1 MQANHEDVLRW
12 GKALLSSVKWP
23 LRVSRLGLC
32 FHQTC
37 FQLTSSYFGSI
48 CCLTLTLRHSPTH
61 IHAHTHTLSFLP
73 SQWGRIHDRS
83 MLKSQLNCAKA
94 QLMGIGGGFHTC
106 PSISH
111 NASRIRLF
119 LFHVVKPADTGPF
132 CRSNRASSDVTQ
144 TTEVAW
150 GEQLETHTCTHT
162 WQKAQK
168 VDFFLKSSSVIW
180 TFAAESCRP
189 RRVSQTDIEMLWGGP
204 PQLVGWREGL
214 SLCEV
219 AASLP
224 PFENVRKKERRNGAL
239 SSQGWLEG
247 GKKKNRTRSVYDSTL
262 CEGRLPCVSLQLS

>member
-1 MQANHEDVLRW
+1 MFRW

-23 LRVSRLGLC
+23 LRVSRLGLG

-37 FQLTSSYFGSI
+37 FQFTSSYFGSI
-48 CCLTLTLRHSPTH
+48 HCLTLTRWDTPQHT
-61 IHAHTHTLSFLP
+61 HTHTLSFLP
-73 SQWGRIHDRS
+73 SQWGGIHDRS

-94 QLMGIGGGFHTC
+94 QLMGIGGGFPTC

-111 NASRIRLF
+111 NASCIRLF

-168 VDFFLKSSSVIW
+168 VDFFLESSSVIW
-180 TFAAESCRP
+180 TFAAESGRP
-189 RRVSQTDIEMLWGGP
+189 RRVSQTDIEMLRGASSAGGMKRGSFP
-204 PQLVGWREGL
+204 LWSCSIPS
-214 SLCEV
+214 SLWKCGE
-219 AASLP
+219 
-224 PFENVRKKERRNGAL
+224 ER
-239 SSQGWLEG
+239 
-247 GKKKNRTRSVYDSTL
+247 
-262 CEGRLPCVSLQLS
+262 